1 MAVGRDP
8 PGQEGGSAA
17 PAAGSNRVAQ
27 SDDSGG
33 KTLETKPVPEHDER
47 YTCCGCP
54 FPLLLALLQLVLG
67 AGVTAVAFTSLYLSN
82 LPVRD
87 TPYWAGLP
95 ICFVAC
101 VGFFILCVSYKAEE
115 DSSVQFCAKITYFIF
130 CFLAMVL
137 ALAAVA
143 YCGYHYTLLTE
154 LQCEDG
160 HHPDGICR
168 CRLDPNDPIARTF
181 HYPGEDCDQATDSPQ
196 ALLLLQV
203 ALNILIALLSLLA
216 CFIMW
221 KHRYQVFFAG
231 VKKILV

>member
-1 MAVGRDP
+1 MTVGRDP
-8 PGQEGGSAA
+8 PGQEGGS
-17 PAAGSNRVAQ
+17 PSSAAGTDRVGQ
-27 SDDSGG
+27 SDNSGG
-33 KTLETKPVPEHDER
+33 KGLDTKPVPEPDER

-67 AGVTAVAFTSLYLSN
+67 AGVTAVAFTSLHLSN

-95 ICFVAC
+95 I
-101 VGFFILCVSYKAEE
+101 
-115 DSSVQFCAKITYFIF
+115 TYFIL

-160 HHPDGICR
+160 HRLDGTCR

-181 HYPGEDCDQATDSPQ
+181 HYLGEDCDQATDSPQ
-196 ALLLLQV
+196 ALLLLQRCWQMGH
-203 ALNILIALLSLLA
+203 LA
-216 CFIMW
+216 
-221 KHRYQVFFAG
+221 
-231 VKKILV
+231 